1 MKFELLVSTMHK
13 SVDDVKKML
22 VKMNVHCDCL
32 VINQCDEEN
41 YYEEIINNK
50 FILRVFST
58 KERGLSNSRNMA
70 LNNARAD
77 IVGIADDDLFY
88 YDDFDKTITD
98 FYLKHKDSEIVLFNM
113 DDCYKEFPDKNLKCS
128 FFSLTGYKS
137 VQTTFL
143 LKKIRDVDVDFN
155 TYFGTGSKHFQ
166 SGEEN
171 IFLADCFRKKL
182 KIQYCKEKILK
193 RKEGQSSWFKGFNDR
208 KFIFDRGAI
217 YYAISKFFYYP
228 YIIRFALKN
237 RKKIKPFSI
246 LDGLNIM
253 RAGKKEYRRLLKN
266 R

>member
-1 MKFELLVSTMHK
+1 
-13 SVDDVKKML
+13 
-22 VKMNVHCDCL
+22 
-32 VINQCDEEN
+32 
-41 YYEEIINNK
+41 
-50 FILRVFST
+50 
-58 KERGLSNSRNMA
+58 MA
-70 LNNARAD
+70 R
-77 IVGIADDDLFY
+77 
-88 YDDFDKTITD
+88 
-98 FYLKHKDSEIVLFNM
+98 
-113 DDCYKEFPDKNLKCS
+113 
-128 FFSLTGYKS
+128 
-137 VQTTFL
+137 
-143 LKKIRDVDVDFN
+143 
-155 TYFGTGSKHFQ
+155 
-166 SGEEN
+166 GEEN